1 MSIYIEIYLYG
12 MMSENC
18 GVSRNIRIPRAE
30 RNLKI
35 LVPFSKCKQL
45 KFVSLASGA
54 RYLNIQWP
62 NEMQNAQKIGK
73 LVEKSVRV

>member
-1 MSIYIEIYLYG
+1 MV
-12 MMSENC
+12 SENC

-35 LVPFSKCKQL
+35 LVPFSRCKQL

-54 RYLNIQWP
+54 RCLDIEWP
-62 NEMQNAQKIGK
+62 NEMQHTQKIGK
-73 LVEKSVRV
+73 LVKKCGRV